1 MPKIMTNTITD
12 TYKITYYNEY
22 RVLSEYYVEAT
33 SKYNA
38 KEKFYRA
45 HPTRAIRKVE
55 RVRPN
60 EN

>member
-1 MPKIMTNTITD
+1 MLE
-12 TYKITYYNEY
+12 TYKITYFDEY
-22 RVLSEYYVEAT
+22 RVEREYYVEAT

-45 HPTRAIRKVE
+45 HPTRAIRKIE
-55 RVRPN
+55 RIKPN